1 MESVGLWHILLALA
15 IFSLIIEV
23 FTLGF
28 LAGALGVGLVFS
40 SIGAYFELDTEWLI
54 ALFALGSVI
63 AFFTIKP
70 VVDRFLKDK
79 VTTNA
84 DSIVGQKGRVTEA
97 IDNAT
102 GAGRALIGG
111 DDWKVECSDDL
122 AVGTLVHVVSRD
134 SIVLQVEPVQK

>member
-15 IFSLIIEV
+15 IFSLIVEV

-28 LAGALGVGLVFS
+28 HAGALGVGLVFS
-40 SIGAYFELDTEWLI
+40 SVGAYFELDTEWLI
-54 ALFALGSVI
+54 ALFALGSII

-97 IDNAT
+97 IHNAT
-102 GAGRALIGG
+102 GAGRVLVGG
-111 DDWKVECSDDL
+111 DDWKVECEEDL
-122 AVGTLVHVVSRD
+122 PVGTVVRVVARE
-134 SIVLQVEPVQK
+134 SIVLQVEAVKK

>member
-15 IFSLIIEV
+15 IFSLIVEV

-40 SIGAYFELDTEWLI
+40 SVGAYFELDTEWLI
-54 ALFALGSVI
+54 ALFALGSII

-97 IDNAT
+97 IQNAT
-102 GAGRALIGG
+102 GAGRVLVGG
-111 DDWKVECSDDL
+111 DDWKVECEENL
-122 AVGTLVHVVSRD
+122 PVGTVVRVVARE
-134 SIVLQVEPVQK
+134 SIVLQVEAVKK

>member
-15 IFSLIIEV
+15 IFSLIVEV

-40 SIGAYFELDTEWLI
+40 SVGAYLELDTEWLI
-54 ALFALGSVI
+54 ALFALGSII

-97 IDNAT
+97 IQNAT
-102 GAGRALIGG
+102 GAGRVLVGG
-111 DDWKVECSDDL
+111 DDWKVECVEDL
-122 AVGTLVHVVSRD
+122 PVGTVVRVVARE
-134 SIVLQVEPVQK
+134 SIVLQVEAVKK

>member
-1 MESVGLWHILLALA
+1 MESVALWHILLALA

-28 LAGALGVGLVFS
+28 LAGALGVGVVFS
-40 SIGAYFELDTEWLI
+40 SVGAFFDLDTEWLI
-54 ALFALGSVI
+54 AC
-63 AFFTIKP
+63 FTIKP

-79 VTTNA
+79 VKTNA

-111 DDWKVECSDDL
+111 DDWKVECEEDL
-122 AVGTLVHVVSRD
+122 AVGTRVHVVSRD
-134 SIVLQVEPVQK
+134 SIVLQVERAEN